1 MLFHVLHNSVSLE
14 FSPEVTHDG
23 DHVADK
29 DTEDVE
35 NQGSQRVKS
44 KILLQLRESEEI
56 HVSRHGSL

>member
-23 DHVADK
+23 DHIADK

-35 NQGSQRVKS
+35 NQGLQRVKS
-44 KILLQLRESEEI
+44 KILLQLRESK
-56 HVSRHGSL
+56 